1 MNEFFNFFFTLNCRE
16 SQTDAFGRFVQSF
29 DGAVRMM
36 QQNFAEHV
44 KRHQGPY
51 KRDFQ
56 RIGLSFRY

>member
-1 MNEFFNFFFTLNCRE
+1 MLNFRE

-29 DGAVRMM
+29 DGAVRLM

-56 RIGLSFRY
+56 RIGHSFRYE